1 MTKLSVNINKIATLR
16 NARGGEF
23 PSVTEAAI
31 KLQEFGAQG
40 ITIHP
45 RPDERHIT
53 RKDVYDLKPL
63 VKTEFNIEGNPH
75 RDFIDMVLN
84 VKPEQ
89 VTLVP
94 DADDAITSNA
104 GWNCKKHQ
112 DFLKEII
119 SEFKN
124 AGIRTSVFLDPN
136 PEMVE
141 FAAKTGTDRIELY
154 TEAYAKDYADSS
166 TSLRMTK
173 ELAIKPY
180 FETAQKCVDFNLGVN
195 AGHDLS
201 LENLKYFADEIPNL
215 LEVSIGHALISEALY
230 MGLENT
236 VQAYLKRLAKW

>member
-16 NARGGEF
+16 NARGGDV
-23 PSVTEAAI
+23 PSVTQIAVDAQ
-31 KLQEFGAQG
+31 KFGAQG

-75 RDFIDMVLN
+75 RAFVDMVLE

-104 GWNCKKHQ
+104 GWDCEKHF
-112 DFLKEII
+112 DFLKNII

-124 AGIRTSVFLDPN
+124 AGIRTSIFLDPN
-136 PEMVE
+136 PEMVK
-141 FAAKTGTDRIELY
+141 FAAETGTDRIELY
-154 TEAYAKDYADSS
+154 TEAYAKNYS
-166 TSLRMTK
+166 TNK
-173 ELAIKPY
+173 EEAIKPY
-180 FETAQKCVDFNLGVN
+180 YETAVEAAKFGLGIN

-201 LENLKYFADEIPNL
+201 LENLKYFSDTIPNL

-230 MGLENT
+230 LGLENT
-236 VQAYLKRLAKW
+236 IQSYLKRLAKW

>member
-16 NARGGEF
+16 NARGGDV
-23 PSVTEAAI
+23 PSVTQVAVD
-31 KLQEFGAQG
+31 LQNFGAQG

-63 VKTEFNIEGNPH
+63 VHTEFNIEGNPH
-75 RDFIDMVLN
+75 RPFIDMVLE

-94 DADDAITSNA
+94 DADNAITSNA
-104 GWNCKKHQ
+104 GWDCKTHLG
-112 DFLKEII
+112 FLKNVIA
-119 SEFKN
+119 EFKN
-124 AGIRTSVFLDPN
+124 AGIRTSIFLDPN
-136 PEMVE
+136 PEMVK
-141 FAAKTGTDRIELY
+141 FAAETGTDRIELY
-154 TEAYAKDYADSS
+154 TEAYAKHFSNN
-166 TSLRMTK
+166 K
-173 ELAIKPY
+173 EQAIQSY
-180 FETAQKCVDFNLGVN
+180 FETAQKASEFGLGIN

-201 LENLKYFADEIPNL
+201 LDNSKYFAEHIPNL

-230 MGLENT
+230 LGLENT

>member
-16 NARGGEF
+16 NARGGDV
-23 PSVTEAAI
+23 PSVTQIAVDA
-31 KLQEFGAQG
+31 QRFGAQG

-63 VKTEFNIEGNPH
+63 VTTEFNIEGNPH
-75 RDFIDMVLN
+75 RPFIDMVLD
-84 VKPEQ
+84 VKPDQ

-104 GWNCKKHQ
+104 GWDCEKHF
-112 DFLKEII
+112 DFLKGVIA
-119 SEFKN
+119 EFKE
-124 AGIRTSVFLDPN
+124 AGIRTSIFLDPN
-136 PEMVE
+136 PAMVQS
-141 FAAKTGTDRIELY
+141 AAATGTDRIELY
-154 TEAYAKDYADSS
+154 TEAYARHYPKD
-166 TSLRMTK
+166 K
-173 ELAIKPY
+173 EQAVKAY
-180 FETAQKCVDFNLGVN
+180 FDTAVAAGEYGLGIN

-201 LENLKYFADEIPNL
+201 LDNLQYFADNIPNL

-236 VQAYLKRLAKW
+236 IQAYLKRLAKW

>member
-16 NARGGEF
+16 NARGGDM

-31 KLQEFGAQG
+31 KIQEFGGQG

-53 RKDVYDLKPL
+53 RKDVYDLKPI
-63 VKTEFNIEGNPH
+63 VTTEFNIEGNPH
-75 RDFIDMVLN
+75 RPFIDMVLE

-94 DADDAITSNA
+94 DADDVITSNA
-104 GWNCKKHQ
+104 GWDTIKHL
-112 DFLKEII
+112 DFLTEVIA
-119 SEFKN
+119 EFKN
-124 AGIRTSVFLDPN
+124 AGIRTSIFLDPK
-136 PEMVE
+136 PELVE
-141 FAAKTGTDRIELY
+141 YAAKTGTDRIELY
-154 TEAYAKDYADSS
+154 TEAYAKNYPIN
-166 TSLRMTK
+166 K
-173 ELAIKPY
+173 EQAIKPY
-180 FETAQKCVDFNLGVN
+180 YETAVVAADFGLGLN

-201 LENLKYFADEIPNL
+201 LDNLKYFADNIPNL

-236 VQAYLKRLAKW
+236 VQAYLKRLAIWK

>member
-1 MTKLSVNINKIATLR
+1 MTKLSVNINKIATIR
-16 NARGGEF
+16 NARGGEL
-23 PSVTEAAI
+23 PSVTEAAV
-31 KLQEFGAQG
+31 KLQEYGAQG

-53 RKDVYDLKPL
+53 KKDVYDLKPL
-63 VKTEFNIEGNPH
+63 VHTEFNIEGNPH
-75 RDFIDMVLN
+75 RPFIDMVLEI
-84 VKPEQ
+84 KPEQ

-104 GWNCKKHQ
+104 GWDCKTHLG
-112 DFLKEII
+112 FLKNVI

-124 AGIRTSVFLDPN
+124 AGIRTSIFLDPN
-136 PEMVE
+136 PEMVK
-141 FAAKTGTDRIELY
+141 FAAETGTDRIELY
-154 TEAYAKDYADSS
+154 TEAYAKNYVQN
-166 TSLRMTK
+166 K
-173 ELAIKPY
+173 EEAVKPY
-180 FETAQKCVDFNLGVN
+180 VETAKEAEKYGLGVN

-201 LENLKYFADEIPNL
+201 LENLKYFSEQVPNL

>member
-16 NARGGEF
+16 NARGGDV
-23 PSVTEAAI
+23 PSVTGVALDLER
-31 KLQEFGAQG
+31 FGAQG

-63 VKTEFNIEGNPH
+63 VHTEFNIEGNPH
-75 RDFIDMVLN
+75 RPFIDMVLE

-94 DADDAITSNA
+94 DGEDAITSNA
-104 GWNCKKHQ
+104 GWDCEKNLG
-112 DFLKEII
+112 FLKNVIA
-119 SEFKN
+119 EFKN
-124 AGIRTSVFLDPN
+124 AGIRTSIFLDPN
-136 PEMVE
+136 PEMVK
-141 FAAKTGTDRIELY
+141 FAKETGADRIELY
-154 TEAYAKDYADSS
+154 TEAYATHYLKN
-166 TSLRMTK
+166 K
-173 ELAIKPY
+173 EEAIKPY
-180 FETAQKCVDFNLGVN
+180 IETALEAQKYGLGIN

-201 LENLKYFADEIPNL
+201 LENLKYFADHIPNL

>member
-1 MTKLSVNINKIATLR
+1 MTKLSVNINKIATIR
-16 NARGGEF
+16 NARGAEL

-63 VKTEFNIEGNPH
+63 VYTEFNIEGNPH
-75 RDFIDMVLN
+75 RPFIDMVLE

-94 DADDAITSNA
+94 DGEDAITSNA
-104 GWNCKKHQ
+104 GWNCEKNL
-112 DFLKEII
+112 DFLKSVIA
-119 SEFKN
+119 EFKN
-124 AGIRTSVFLDPN
+124 AGIRTSIFLDPN
-136 PEMVE
+136 PEMVK
-141 FAAKTGTDRIELY
+141 FAKETGADRIELY
-154 TEAYAKDYADSS
+154 TEAYATNYLKN
-166 TSLRMTK
+166 K
-173 ELAIKPY
+173 EEAIKPY
-180 FETAQKCVDFNLGVN
+180 LQTALEAEKYGLGIN

-201 LENLKYFADEIPNL
+201 LENLKYFADHIPNL

>member
-1 MTKLSVNINKIATLR
+1 MTKLSVNINKIATIR
-16 NARGGEF
+16 NARGAEL

-45 RPDERHIT
+45 RPDQRHIT

-63 VKTEFNIEGNPH
+63 VHTEFNIEGNPH
-75 RDFIDMVLN
+75 RPFIDMVLD

-94 DADDAITSNA
+94 DGEDAITSNA
-104 GWNCKKHQ
+104 GWDCEKNLE
-112 DFLKEII
+112 FLKNVIA
-119 SEFKN
+119 EFKN
-124 AGIRTSVFLDPN
+124 AGIRTSIFLDPN
-136 PEMVE
+136 PEMVK
-141 FAAKTGTDRIELY
+141 FAKETGADRIELY
-154 TEAYAKDYADSS
+154 TEAYATHYLKN
-166 TSLRMTK
+166 K
-173 ELAIKPY
+173 EEAIKPY
-180 FETAQKCVDFNLGVN
+180 IETALEAQKYGLGIN

-201 LENLKYFADEIPNL
+201 LENLKYFADHIPNL
-215 LEVSIGHALISEALY
+215 LEVSIGHALICEALY

>member
-1 MTKLSVNINKIATLR
+1 MTKLSVNINKIATIR
-16 NARGGEF
+16 NARGGEL
-23 PSVTEAAI
+23 PSVTEAVV
-31 KLQEFGAQG
+31 KLQDFGAQG

-63 VKTEFNIEGNPH
+63 VHTEFNIEGNPH
-75 RDFIDMVLN
+75 RPFIDMVLE

-94 DADDAITSNA
+94 DADNAITSNA
-104 GWNCKKHQ
+104 GWNCEIHLG
-112 DFLKEII
+112 FLRNVIA
-119 SEFKN
+119 EFKN
-124 AGIRTSVFLDPN
+124 AGIRTSVFLDPD
-136 PEMVE
+136 PAMVKY
-141 FAAKTGTDRIELY
+141 AAETGADRIELY
-154 TEAYAKDYADSS
+154 TEAYAKNY
-166 TSLRMTK
+166 LQNK
-173 ELAIKPY
+173 EKALQPY
-180 FETAQKCVDFNLGVN
+180 LETALEAEKYGLGVN

-201 LENLKYFADEIPNL
+201 LENLKYFADNIPNL

>member
-16 NARGGEF
+16 NARGGDV
-23 PSVTEAAI
+23 PSVTGVALDLER
-31 KLQEFGAQG
+31 FGAQG

-75 RDFIDMVLN
+75 RPFIDMVLE

-104 GWNCKKHQ
+104 GWDCEKNM
-112 DFLKEII
+112 DFLKSVI

-124 AGIRTSVFLDPN
+124 AGIRTSIFLDPN
-136 PEMVE
+136 PEMVK
-141 FAAKTGTDRIELY
+141 FAAETGADRIELY
-154 TEAYAKDYADSS
+154 TEAYAKHYTDN
-166 TSLRMTK
+166 K
-173 ELAIKPY
+173 EQAIKSY
-180 FETAQKCVDFNLGVN
+180 YETAVVASEFGLGIN

-201 LENLKYFADEIPNL
+201 LENLKYFSDNIPNL

-230 MGLENT
+230 LGLENT

>member
-1 MTKLSVNINKIATLR
+1 MTKLSVNINKIATIR
-16 NARGGEF
+16 NARGAEL
-23 PSVTEAAI
+23 PSVTEAAV

-45 RPDERHIT
+45 RPDQRHIT

-63 VKTEFNIEGNPH
+63 VHTEFNIEGNPH
-75 RDFIDMVLN
+75 RPFIDMVLE

-94 DADDAITSNA
+94 DGEDAITSNA
-104 GWNCKKHQ
+104 GWDCEKNLE
-112 DFLKEII
+112 FLKNVIAK
-119 SEFKN
+119 FKN
-124 AGIRTSVFLDPN
+124 AGIRTSIFLDPN
-136 PEMVE
+136 PEMVK
-141 FAAKTGTDRIELY
+141 FAKETGADRIELY
-154 TEAYAKDYADSS
+154 TEAYATHYLKN
-166 TSLRMTK
+166 K
-173 ELAIKPY
+173 EEAIKPY
-180 FETAQKCVDFNLGVN
+180 IETALEAQKYGLGIN

-201 LENLKYFADEIPNL
+201 LENLKYFADHIPNL

>member
-16 NARGGEF
+16 NARGGDV
-23 PSVTEAAI
+23 PSVTHVAMDLER
-31 KLQEFGAQG
+31 FGAQG

-75 RDFIDMVLN
+75 RPFIDMVLEI
-84 VKPEQ
+84 KPEQ

-104 GWNCKKHQ
+104 GWDCEKNL
-112 DFLKEII
+112 DFLKSVI
-119 SEFKN
+119 SEFKT
-124 AGIRTSVFLDPN
+124 AGIRTSIFLDPN
-136 PEMVE
+136 PEMVK
-141 FAAKTGTDRIELY
+141 FAAETGTDRIELY
-154 TEAYAKDYADSS
+154 TEAYAKHYTDN
-166 TSLRMTK
+166 K
-173 ELAIKPY
+173 EEAIKSY
-180 FETAQKCVDFNLGVN
+180 YDTAVEATKYNLGIN

-201 LENLKYFADEIPNL
+201 LDNLKYFADNIPNL

-230 MGLENT
+230 LGLENT

>member
-23 PSVTEAAI
+23 PSVTEAAVKI
-31 KLQEFGAQG
+31 QEFGGQG

-63 VKTEFNIEGNPH
+63 VYTEFNIEGNPH
-75 RDFIDMVLN
+75 RSFIDMVLE

-104 GWNCKKHQ
+104 GWDCQKNAE
-112 DFLKEII
+112 FLKNVIA
-119 SEFKN
+119 EFKN
-124 AGIRTSVFLDPN
+124 AGIRTSIFLDPN
-136 PEMVE
+136 SEMVK
-141 FAAKTGTDRIELY
+141 FAAETGTDRIELY
-154 TEAYAKDYADSS
+154 TEAYAKNYSHD
-166 TSLRMTK
+166 K
-173 ELAIKPY
+173 ELALKPY
-180 FETAQKCVDFNLGVN
+180 FETAQKATEFGLGIN

-201 LENLKYFADEIPNL
+201 LENLKYFSDNIPNL

-230 MGLENT
+230 LGMENT

>member
-1 MTKLSVNINKIATLR
+1 MTKLSVNINKIATIR

-23 PSVTEAAI
+23 PSVTEVAV

-63 VKTEFNIEGNPH
+63 VHTEFNIEGNPN
-75 RDFIDMVLN
+75 RPFIDMVLE

-94 DADDAITSNA
+94 DADDALTSNA
-104 GWNCKKHQ
+104 GWDCEKNL
-112 DFLKEII
+112 DFLKSVIY
-119 SEFKN
+119 EFKN
-124 AGIRTSVFLDPN
+124 AGIRTSIFLEPN
-136 PEMVE
+136 PEMVK
-141 FAAKTGTDRIELY
+141 FAAETGTDRIELY
-154 TEAYAKDYADSS
+154 TEAYAKNYSRD
-166 TSLRMTK
+166 K
-173 ELAIKPY
+173 ENAIKPY
-180 FETAQKCVDFNLGVN
+180 IETAVEAEKLGLGIN

-201 LENLKYFADEIPNL
+201 LDNLKYFAENIPNL

-230 MGLENT
+230 LGLENT